1 MSSNR
6 NTNVSRNNRN
16 NQSNNANQRNNQG
29 ASTGQQPSEV
39 IPSGTEVKTM
49 EELMVELEEAKR
61 ARNYFQLE
69 RDRINA
75 FWNITKKEV
84 EDLKIESRNK
94 EREMEE
100 IEERHQVELKVYKQ
114 KVRHLLYEQKITID
128 RLKIES
134 ENALKIQADE
144 FRQKQAQL
152 KSDKRKLKRELHA
165 MEISYQEEIKAL
177 KANQDKTL
185 TKQTE
190 TFARKLKE
198 TQLKYEMKMKK
209 LREDL
214 ELRGRKET
222 EEIEERKNTH
232 IKQLMEKHKIAFKQM
247 KEYYNTITR
256 NHLELIKTLKDEA
269 AKMKEEEANNE
280 KLMLEISQDNKKLV
294 EPLKKALD
302 DVQKLRIEAAT
313 YKKDINTLNK
323 TKETLVKM
331 EDQLKKLAWEHEI
344 LEQSHK
350 QVQNERDALYEKFEK
365 TIHEVQQKTLFK
377 NQVLETKVAA
387 LQETLEKKD
396 AQLFEILKAYN
407 VDEHTAE
414 EITSGLEDVIEEKNT
429 LVRELKFELE
439 KMKKSYNDL
448 IRVINAKMKQY
459 GIEDELGIEP
469 VQVIDEGVPGR
480 VWLK

>member
-6 NTNVSRNNRN
+6 RPNNNNTAPP
-16 NQSNNANQRNNQG
+16 QPTTAAANPADAKNY
-29 ASTGQQPSEV
+29 
-39 IPSGTEVKTM
+39 
-49 EELMVELEEAKR
+49 EELKAELEETKR
-61 ARNYFQLE
+61 NRNYYQLE
-69 RDRINA
+69 RDRINS
-75 FWNITKKEV
+75 FWDITKKEV
-84 EDLKIESRNK
+84 ENLKGEVRNMQ
-94 EREMEE
+94 REMEE
-100 IEERHQVELKVYKQ
+100 NEERHQVELKVYKQ

-144 FRQKQAQL
+144 FRQKLAQL
-152 KSDKRKLKRELHA
+152 KSDKRKLKRELHS
-165 MEISYQEEIKAL
+165 MEIAYQEEIKGL
-177 KANQDKTL
+177 KTNQDKNL

-232 IKQLMEKHKIAFKQM
+232 IKQLMEKHKLAFQQM
-247 KEYYNTITR
+247 KDYYITITR
-256 NHLELIKTLKDEA
+256 NNLELIKTLKDEA
-269 AKMKEEEANNE
+269 ALMKQEEADNE
-280 KLMLEISQDNKKLV
+280 KLMLEIAQDNKRLS
-294 EPLKKALD
+294 EPLVKALAE
-302 DVQKLRIEAAT
+302 VKKLRNELAN
-313 YKKDINTLNK
+313 YQKDKLSLKNAK
-323 TKETLVKM
+323 SRLVMM
-331 EDQLKKLAWEHEI
+331 EDQLKKLKWEHEI

-350 QVQNERDALYEKFEK
+350 QVHRERDDLYDKFEK

-377 NQVLETKVAA
+377 NQVLETKVYA

-396 AQLFEILKAYN
+396 AQIHEILKACN
-407 VDEHTAE
+407 IDEHTAE
-414 EITSGLEDVIEEKNT
+414 EISEGLDNVIEEKNNT
-429 LVRELKFELE
+429 IRELKFEIE

-448 IRVINAKMKQY
+448 IRVINAKMQQY

-469 VQVIDEGVPGR
+469 IANVVDEGVPGR
-480 VWLK
+480 VWVK